1 MDTIKKGVPKK
12 IDNDGLVDSL
22 VVLDFE
28 TDYNIKKLESELDKF
43 LNENLTSNEFAKTPL
58 RKKDLESFP
67 NNANSTD
74 VFYSNGELKVFID
87 DNKFIVNSLNKYPGW
102 DVLGKFVHDIINVFF
117 ELVHFNHV
125 GVRYISLMK
134 NESFVE
140 NMDGSINFNHFRV
153 FNGAEYNF
161 SCAANE
167 KDGLNDAKI
176 VVHLTEKAKINDGLS
191 SIIDVEATTDLKK
204 YNPQNQDAVF
214 SHVQYCHVVEK
225 DVFFRLLSDKYIS
238 KHNPVW

>member
-28 TDYNIKKLESELDKF
+28 TDYNIKKLETELDKF
-43 LNENLTSNEFAKTPL
+43 LNEKLTSNEFAKTPL

-67 NNANSTD
+67 NYANSTN

-87 DNKFIVNSLNKYPGW
+87 DNKFVVNSLAHYPGW
-102 DVLGKFVHDIINVFF
+102 EVLGKFVYGLIDKFF
-117 ELVHFNHV
+117 EIVHFKNV

-140 NMDGSINFNHFRV
+140 NMDGAIRFNHFNV

-161 SCAANE
+161 SCAA
-167 KDGLNDAKI
+167 KSDDGLNDAKV
-176 VVHLTEKAKINDGLS
+176 VVHLTEKALINGMLAS
-191 SIIDVEATTDLKK
+191 VVDVEVTTNLINYNLQTKK
-204 YNPQNQDAVF
+204 DIF
-214 SHVQYCHVVEK
+214 SHIQYCHGVEK
-225 DVFFRLLSDKYIS
+225 DVFFRLLSDNYINA
-238 KHNPVW
+238 HNPVW